1 MTDKIYTIGQ
11 LKNLLTPVFLRN
23 DVRKAVLFG
32 SYGKGI
38 ACPKSDIDLFVDS
51 GLRGFAYYGLLDEV
65 VCAVDKKVDMIDVTE
80 VIPGSLVEKEIGESG
95 ILIYEK

>member
-1 MTDKIYTIGQ
+1 MTDTVYTVGQ
-11 LKNLLTPVFLRN
+11 LKTLLSPIFLRN

-32 SYGKGI
+32 SYGKGV

-51 GLRGFAYYGLLDEV
+51 GLRGFAYFGLLDEV
-65 VCAVDKKVDMIDVTE
+65 ISAVGKKVDLIDVTD
-80 VIPGSLVEKEIGESG
+80 VIQGSRIDKEIAESG